1 MLTMC
6 FSDQWVSKFEREYE
20 LCYKDSVCLDLASGD
35 TEEDVEAVF
44 EELHR
49 RVEAEQLMEYASR
62 KFDSCVPSHT
72 LLDNGAS
79 RNKARLNHR
88 KSFREQRKSDSSK
101 FSDEKSVAKMDCKA
115 RSTNTVRE
123 SSSRSQKQVSEE
135 MKDKRNNSL
144 VLSKDAEVCANQSF
158 LTIAIKPSQ
167 QNEYEDIRVFQKRK
181 KKKKDPKVN
190 CTSNKIELERI
201 TPVESYLAVTDTKE
215 KTGNPFN
222 EEIQSGSPALR
233 TKKKQNNCEE
243 GEKKQSKEKR
253 PFESFQNCLFTLYT
267 ACVPWSCMRRVYWKQ
282 NQRSEEIFTKTSRR
296 NSRARLKRAARADMT

>member
-1 MLTMC
+1 M
-6 FSDQWVSKFEREYE
+6 FVSDQWVSKFEREYDE
-20 LCYKDSVCLDLASGD
+20 LCYKDSVSLEVTGD

-49 RVEAEQLMEYASR
+49 RVEAEQQLEYASR
-62 KFDSCVPSHT
+62 KFDSCVPAHT
-72 LLDNGAS
+72 LLDTGAS

-88 KSFREQRKSDSSK
+88 RSFRERNG
-101 FSDEKSVAKMDCKA
+101 DEKSLKMDCNA

-144 VLSKDAEVCANQSF
+144 VLSKDADVCANQSF

-181 KKKKDPKVN
+181 KTKKDPKVN

-201 TPVESYLAVTDTKE
+201 KPVESCLAVTDTKE
-215 KTGNPFN
+215 KSENPSAA
-222 EEIQSGSPALR
+222 EIQTESPALR
-233 TKKKQNNCEE
+233 TKKKQNTCEM
-243 GEKKQSKEKR
+243 GDKNQSKEKR
-253 PFESFQNCLFTLYT
+253 PFESFQNCLFSLYT
-267 ACVPWSCMRRVYWKQ
+267 ACVPWSCVRRVYWKQ
-282 NQRSEEIFTKTSRR
+282 DQRSEEIFTKTSRR
-296 NSRARLKRAARADMT
+296 NSRARLKRADVT

>member
-1 MLTMC
+1 M
-6 FSDQWVSKFEREYE
+6 FVSDQWVSKFEREYDE
-20 LCYKDSVCLDLASGD
+20 LCYKDSVSLEATSD

-49 RVEAEQLMEYASR
+49 RVEAEQQLEYASR
-62 KFDSCVPSHT
+62 KFDSCVPAHT

-88 KSFREQRKSDSSK
+88 KSFREKRNG
-101 FSDEKSVAKMDCKA
+101 DEKSPRTVCNA

-201 TPVESYLAVTDTKE
+201 KPVKSCLAVKDTIE
-215 KTGNPFN
+215 KTVNPLAA
-222 EEIQSGSPALR
+222 EIQTESPVLR
-233 TKKKQNNCEE
+233 TKKKQNTYEM
-243 GEKKQSKEKR
+243 GEKNQSKEKR
-253 PFESFQNCLFTLYT
+253 PFESFQNCLFSLYT
-267 ACVPWSCMRRVYWKQ
+267 ACVPWSCVRRVYWKQ
-282 NQRSEEIFTKTSRR
+282 DHRSEDIFTKTSRR
-296 NSRARLKRAARADMT
+296 NSRARLKRAERM